1 MSKHVQQYQLV
12 GNAKTDEELPCLDY
26 NYANIFHICEYVM
39 WGHPTIKFSLHWN
52 ICEYVEW
59 DLVLW

>member
-39 WGHPTIKFSLHWN
+39 WGHPTIKFSLH
-52 ICEYVEW
+52 
-59 DLVLW
+59 